1 MERKWRT
8 VRSLDRS
15 GDIDRRD
22 IQESVRSYHVVPKD
36 GKWIVRKSGRTPECF
51 YSKAKALDYARSVS
65 RQTGRHNMF
74 VHMIDG
80 TVKTEDINGE

>member
-22 IQESVRSYHVVPKD
+22 IQRSVRSYHVVPKD
-36 GKWIVRKSGRTPECF
+36 GQWIVRKSGRTPERF
-51 YSKAKALDYARSVS
+51 SSKAEALDHARSVS
-65 RQTGRHNMF
+65 RRAGRRNLF
-74 VHMIDG
+74 VHAADG
-80 TVKTEDINGE
+80 TVRMEDVDSE